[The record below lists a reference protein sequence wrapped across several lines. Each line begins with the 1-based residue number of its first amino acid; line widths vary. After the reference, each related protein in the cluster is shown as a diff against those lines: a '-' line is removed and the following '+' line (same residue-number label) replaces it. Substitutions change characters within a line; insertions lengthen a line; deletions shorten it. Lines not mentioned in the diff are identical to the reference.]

1 MSGWHSLEVPMAS
14 AREPTILVVFGA
26 TGDLMSRKIVPALYH
41 LHDSGRLPE
50 HFRVI
55 GFARR
60 PFPDDVFRADVA
72 KELGEH
78 MDVHPSAEDLAP
90 FLQSFTYRQGHFEED
105 EAYEKLGEDL
115 KRIDM
120 EWDTCANK
128 LFYLAVPP
136 LFYRAIF
143 ERLAASKLT
152 EPCGPPYEN
161 WTRVLVEKPFGSDAH
176 SAQELD
182 ELLSSLFR
190 EEQIYRIDHY
200 LAKEMLQ
207 GIINFR
213 FSNNLLEPT
222 WNSRGIDKIECAL
235 LESIG
240 VEDRGAFYEGVG
252 ALRDVGQ
259 NHLLQMLALV
269 TMDQPSDL
277 GAEAIRVRR
286 AELLESLKH
295 MSPAE
300 VGETSYRAQYE
311 GYREIPGVAPDS
323 QTETY
328 FKLQTYLENERWA
341 GVPIT
346 LEAGKRIRDARK
358 EIVVTFK
365 HPSPCLCEGQHYEN
379 RVIFTLEPSESIR
392 IEFFTKRPGYER
404 ELERR
409 DFTFMLY
416 EKEEQAQ
423 YVEEYSRLLS
433 DAFAGDQTL
442 FVSTGEVRAMWD
454 FTDRVEHAWMKGV
467 PPLHFYKPDTDE
479 PVRAAAYIGR
489 SRIVFPGRERNEIG
503 ILGLGKMGGGLAR
516 RLAEQD
522 WRVVGWNRHFAVA
535 EELAAEQPNA
545 VAAQSVADLVAA
557 LTPPRVV
564 WLMLPAGDIV
574 ENAIFGEGGL
584 TSLLQPGDMIVDGGN
599 SFFKDSQ
606 RRGRRLEQAGFVFTD
621 VGVSGGPAG
630 ARWGACLMIGG
641 MTETYERLTPLWRDI
656 AREGAYRWF
665 EGYGAGHFV
674 KMVHNGIE
682 YGMMQAIAEGFTVL
696 KRSRFDLDLTRVTEI
711 YNNGSVI
718 ESRLVGWLHDA
729 FERHGQELEGVSGVV
744 GHTGEGEW
752 TVRTAEEEGIVARV
766 ISDALRFRIE
776 SAQHPDYTGQI
787 VAALRESFG
796 GHSVSGG

>member
-1 MSGWHSLEVPMAS
+1 MAS
-14 AREPTILVVFGA
+14 APEPTILVVFGA

-41 LHDSGRLPE
+41 LYENGRLPE
-50 HFRVI
+50 RFRVI

-60 PFPDDVFRADVA
+60 PFPDEVFRSDVA
-72 KELGEH
+72 KQLSEH
-78 MDVHPSAEDLAP
+78 MDVRPSAEKLVP
-90 FLQSFTYRQGHFEED
+90 FLAMFSYQQGHFEED
-105 EAYEKLGEDL
+105 AAYAMLGEDL
-115 KRIDM
+115 RAIDA
-120 EWDTCANK
+120 EWGACANK

-136 LFYRAIF
+136 PYYRAIF
-143 ERLAASKLT
+143 ERLASSRLT
-152 EPCGPPYEN
+152 EPCGPEGG

-176 SAQELD
+176 TAQELD
-182 ELLSSLFR
+182 ELLGSLFR

-207 GIINFR
+207 GVINFR

-222 WNSRGIDKIECAL
+222 WDARGIDSIECCL
-235 LESIG
+235 LETIG

-269 TMDQPSDL
+269 TMERPSDL
-277 GAEAIRVRR
+277 DAEAIRTRR

-300 VGETSYRAQYE
+300 VAEASYRAQYE
-311 GYREIPGVAPDS
+311 GYRDIPGVAPDS
-323 QTETY
+323 ETETY
-328 FKLQTYLENERWA
+328 FKLQTYIENGRWA
-341 GVPIT
+341 GVPVT
-346 LEAGKRIRDARK
+346 LEAGKRISAARK

-365 HPSPCLCEGQHYEN
+365 HPSPCLCEGKHYEN
-379 RVIFTLEPSESIR
+379 RVIFTLEPQESIR

-416 EKEEQAQ
+416 EKEEMAQ

-433 DAFAGDQTL
+433 DAIAGDQTL
-442 FVSTGEVRAMWD
+442 FVSTAEVKAMWD
-454 FTDRVEHAWMKGV
+454 FTDPIEHAWMKGM
-467 PPLHFYKPDTDE
+467 PPLHFYEPDTDE
-479 PVRAAAYIGR
+479 PVREAARIGHG
-489 SRIVFPGRERNEIG
+489 RIIFPGRERNEVG
-503 ILGLGKMGGGLAR
+503 IIGLGKMGGGLAR
-516 RLAEQD
+516 RLAEHG
-522 WRVVGWNRHFAVA
+522 WRVVAWNRHVSVT
-535 EELAAEQPNA
+535 EELTAEQPNA
-545 VAAQSVADLVAA
+545 EVARSWQELVAA
-557 LTPPRVV
+557 LKPPRVV
-564 WLMLPAGDIV
+564 WLMLPAGDVV
-574 ENAIFGEGGL
+574 ENALFGEGGL
-584 TSLLQPGDMIVDGGN
+584 ASLLEPGDTVIDGGN
-599 SFFKDSQ
+599 SFYKDSA
-606 RRGRRLEQAGFVFTD
+606 RRGRRLEDAGLAFTD

-641 MTETYERLTPLWRDI
+641 GRDMYERLTPLWHDL

-665 EGYGAGHFV
+665 DGHGAGHFV

-696 KRSRFDLDLTRVTEI
+696 KCSDYKLDLVRATEI

-718 ESRLVGWLHDA
+718 ESRLVGWLHEA
-729 FERHGQELEGVSGVV
+729 YERHGQELHGVSGVV

-752 TVRTAEEEGIVARV
+752 TVRTAEEEGVVARV
-766 ISDALRFRIE
+766 IADALRFRLE
-776 SAQHPDYTGQI
+776 SADHPDYTGKI

-796 GHSVSGG
+796 GHSVSGGPG